1 MNLNPQN
8 MIEQLKDSTKDIRE
22 NPTEFAENTGDA
34 LKDTFTDATQGIK
47 SSIDEFS
54 QKGVMEASKEFL
66 ETNGLLAKF
75 VFIIFVLVVFMVL
88 LNIGMQIIGFFTKD
102 SANPILV
109 KGKMGGNEKVVISQ
123 DPENEDGKS
132 IFRSNNKQ
140 SGAEYTW
147 STWLYM
153 KGEASDTKRY
163 HVFSKGQGVN
173 GTLSGSP
180 TADDYYRIANGPGVY
195 SYTDSTTYVTKVEV
209 LMDTATGR
217 ETIEIDNIPHN
228 KWFHVAIRLQNKI
241 LDVYINGVVAKR
253 MELSNMPKQNY
264 HDVTV
269 GGGNVQSGDGFNGSI
284 SNLQYFSYA
293 LNVFEINNI
302 VMKGPNLKT
311 SELSADSS
319 GASGNSSFLSNLWY
333 SNTQ

>member
-22 NPTEFAENTGDA
+22 NPTEFAQNTGDA
-34 LKDTFTDATQGIK
+34 IKDTFSDTTKGIK
-47 SSIDEFS
+47 TSMDEFS
-54 QKGVMEASKEFL
+54 QKGVMEAGKEFL

-75 VFIIFVLVVFMVL
+75 VFIIFVLIVFMIL

-102 SANPILV
+102 SANPMIV
-109 KGKMGGNEKVVISQ
+109 KGKMGGSEKVVISQ
-123 DPENEDGKS
+123 DPANEDGKS

-153 KGEASDTKRY
+153 KGEASDDKRY

-173 GTLSGSP
+173 VTIDTQSP
-180 TADDYYRIANGPGVY
+180 TADEYYRIANGPGVY
-195 SYTDSTTYVTKVEV
+195 TYTDTTNTKVTKIEI

-217 ETIEIDNIPHN
+217 EEIEIDNIPHN
-228 KWFHVAIRLQNKI
+228 KWFHMAIRLQNKI

-253 MELSNMPKQNY
+253 MELSRN
-264 HDVTV
+264 
-269 GGGNVQSGDGFNGSI
+269 
-284 SNLQYFSYA
+284 A
-293 LNVFEINNI
+293 
-302 VMKGPNLKT
+302 KT
-311 SELSADSS
+311 KLS
-319 GASGNSSFLSNLWY
+319 
-333 SNTQ
+333 

>member
-1 MNLNPQN
+1 MNMNPQN

-22 NPTEFAENTGDA
+22 NPTEFAQNTGDA
-34 LKDTFTDATQGIK
+34 IKDTFSDTAKGIK
-47 SSIDEFS
+47 TSMDEFS
-54 QKGVMEASKEFL
+54 QKGVMEAGKEFL

-75 VFIIFVLVVFMVL
+75 VFIIFVLIVFMIL

-102 SANPILV
+102 SANPMIV
-109 KGKMGGNEKVVISQ
+109 KGKMGGSEKVVISQ
-123 DPENEDGKS
+123 DPANEDGKS

-153 KGEASDTKRY
+153 KGETPAADDPNRY

-173 GTLSGSP
+173 AS
-180 TADDYYRIANGPGVY
+180 DENYRIANGPGVY
-195 SYTDSTTYVTKVEV
+195 TYTSHGEKVSKVEI

-217 ETIEIDNIPHN
+217 EEIEIDNIPHN
-228 KWFHVAIRLQNKI
+228 KWFHMAIRLQNKI

-253 MELSNMPKQNY
+253 MELSAMPKQNY

-269 GGGNVQSGDGFNGSI
+269 GGGNVANGEGFNGSI

-319 GASGNSSFLSNLWY
+319 GTSGNSSFLSNLWY